1 MRFTLNVSVSCGL
14 LMVVVFIF
22 TDVCGQG
29 YANARLMYRQDGFA
43 DAIDSLRKAGNHAVL
58 PEGDPLEIAV
68 YVALSHYPELRDHNI
83 KIKYKKNVKH
93 PVTASWSFGNL
104 FRFRK
109 HHVYVLLLS
118 TGSFVNRLDLNRQV
132 GVIGHEMAHF
142 VYYRQRSAPGMAWW
156 GIKYITSKKFRYQF
170 EKDADRT
177 TVDHGLGWQLL
188 NVSFYLSRDEVRD
201 YMKQKGYKT
210 SQTGR

>member
-1 MRFTLNVSVSCGL
+1 MRSILHVFVSCGL
-14 LMVVVFIF
+14 LLVMFFIIV
-22 TDVCGQG
+22 DVCGQG
-29 YANARLMYRQDGFA
+29 YANERLMYRQPDFA
-43 DAIDSLRKAGNHAVL
+43 DALDSLRKAGNYRVL
-58 PEGDPLEIAV
+58 PAGDPLEVSAYI
-68 YVALSHYPELRDHNI
+68 ALSHYPELNGHTI
-83 KIKYKKNVKH
+83 KIKYKKNVRH

-104 FRFRK
+104 FRLRK

-118 TGSFVNRLDLNRQV
+118 AESFVNRLDLNRQV

-142 VYYRQRSAPGMAWW
+142 AYYKQRSAPGMAWW

-188 NVSFYLSRDEVRD
+188 HVSFYLSRDEVRD

-210 SQTGR
+210 SQEGG